1 MENMWAKIGETAGA
15 IYNLLK
21 EKGDMSLSKLENSLR
36 KKGYNSNIIKMAVG
50 WLAREDNVEVLKDDR
65 KWIIKLKK

>member
-50 WLAREDNVEVLKDDR
+50 WLARK
-65 KWIIKLKK
+65 IM